1 MPIKSRIRTI
11 PHYPKPG
18 VMFRD
23 ITTLLKD
30 AEGFRLTIDSLTE
43 RYRDAPID
51 MVAGIEARG
60 FILGSALAYALGK
73 GFVPIRKKGKLPGRT
88 LTAQYSLEYGVDSI
102 EIHVDAIDA
111 GQRVLLVDDLI
122 ATGGTA
128 LGAVGLIEQSGGVIH
143 ECCFI
148 VDLPALGGSA
158 LLQEHGLSHFSL
170 TTFEGE

>member
-30 AEGFRLTIDSLTE
+30 AEGFSLAVE
-43 RYRDAPID
+43 QLARRYRDFPLD

-60 FILGSALAYALGK
+60 FILGSALAFALGK
-73 GFVPIRKKGKLPGRT
+73 GFVPIRKRGKLPGRT
-88 LTAQYSLEYGVDSI
+88 LSAQYSLEYGVDSI
-102 EIHVDAIDA
+102 EIHTDAIEA

-128 LGAVGLIEQSGGVIH
+128 LGAVELIEQSCGIVQ
-143 ECCFI
+143 ECCFL
-148 VDLPALGGSA
+148 VDLPDLGGAERLRARGLPLYA
-158 LLQEHGLSHFSL
+158 L
-170 TTFEGE
+170 TCFEE